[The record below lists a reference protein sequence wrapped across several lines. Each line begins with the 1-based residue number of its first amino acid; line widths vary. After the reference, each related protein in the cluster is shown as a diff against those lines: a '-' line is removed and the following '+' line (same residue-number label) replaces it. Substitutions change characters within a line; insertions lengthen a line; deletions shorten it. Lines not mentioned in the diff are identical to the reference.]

1 MKASAAPPPP
11 PPPPSS
17 TSAAPPSRNLSTYD
31 PSSSDGFIRFIA
43 GLLRHSFVLAD
54 SFAESVT
61 GTMSMVETLVAE
73 HLSKSEGS
81 RLQRLVPSIGRMHT
95 PLALVE
101 AFGVYDAKYAL
112 TRRTHVPPSE
122 DEVRHILNLAQIF
135 SSAAGLQFISFDGD
149 ETLYADGKNFAQSDA
164 QKLARY
170 IEKLL
175 SSGIGVALVTAAGY
189 KGAPEKYETR
199 LDGLLH
205 YLAVHKVTD
214 TALER
219 FFVVGGECNYLF
231 EAVRV
236 SAEVAAADG
245 RGEVRLREAA
255 DGWNEEAGWDEAEAT
270 AVLDLAE
277 ASLRASDCMLIAS
290 LISARPGRGEST
302 SDRQASSHGL

>member
-1 MKASAAPPPP
+1 MKASAAPPP

-236 SAEVAAADG
+236 SAEVAAACKCSPRRLSLPTGTRERRGGG
-245 RGEVRLREAA
+245 RRRTRRGAAARGGRRLE
-255 DGWNEEAGWDEAEAT
+255 
-270 AVLDLAE
+270 
-277 ASLRASDCMLIAS
+277 
-290 LISARPGRGEST
+290 
-302 SDRQASSHGL
+302 